1 MLAGAVVNPLSIV
14 FLTPIFKISILMFLV
29 FYAIFAL
36 LVVKQVDLMSKT
48 VITLASP
55 IIRAI
60 SILHAGIALALIIL
74 EFGTL

>member
-1 MLAGAVVNPLSIV
+1 MLFNEGVNILSLDLLLPLLKVFILV
-14 FLTPIFKISILMFLV
+14 FLA
-29 FYAIFAL
+29 FYIIFAL

-55 IIRAI
+55 IIKAF
-60 SILHAGIALALIIL
+60 SILHAGFAIGLIIL